1 MQNLPFL
8 KSVKNKMSALL
19 VNVLDFFFVCLFFK
33 KKTCGFSASILKID
47 KKKKK
52 LLSVADSCHA
62 CFQKRFLLFSIS
74 NDHSEVCSWKMKTL
88 NFA

>member
-19 VNVLDFFFVCLFFK
+19 ANVFFFCLFVFK

-47 KKKKK
+47 KQITFRSWQ
-52 LLSVADSCHA
+52 LPC
-62 CFQKRFLLFSIS
+62 LFPEKVFII
-74 NDHSEVCSWKMKTL
+74 
-88 NFA
+88 